1 MNPGRRLGLWMAAV
15 LLVALGAGVVLHAT
29 ATRAALQEQLD
40 ERNRSTATTL
50 ASLMSHTASGAAGR
64 AAVAAAQFSHGDTLR
79 LCLRQADG
87 SVIVDLHRVA
97 QTSRAPTWFVALLP
111 LRASPGQA
119 LVEQTPGPAAELQ
132 FEADPAWAHDTLWA
146 SCLRAALWA
155 AALALGALALG
166 GCAARRWLA
175 QGPAAPTPPPA
186 GPPASAPA
194 AAADMQQLR
203 AAFAEQAEQVAQL
216 QRQAQLDNVT
226 ALPLRRHFLG
236 LLQQRLAEPGGPG
249 LALLLVRVLQLDGLN
264 QRLGFEATDHVLG
277 AVAGVL
283 LTYVD
288 RVPGTFAGRLNGSD
302 FALCLPVPG
311 VARETAASLRT
322 ALAAAPALRSA
333 GAELVVGGVDGVHDT
348 SASAA
353 LATADAALAQAEAGA
368 ATAAQ
373 AAVVDMRGAADG
385 ATHGATGGARTWREQ
400 ITSALAEGR
409 TALAATPLLDRQG
422 HEIHLECSLRVQM
435 QAGGVFQATERWLA
449 LARRSRLMPQVD
461 LAALDLALQ
470 AIAQDG
476 RARAVHASP
485 LSLELPGFVAEVAS
499 CLAAAPVAARRLTIE
514 CVDGMRPG
522 ASPTL
527 LAAAVSAW
535 QPWGVSVG
543 VEHAAYS
550 AQQLPALQAAGV
562 RHVKVDLRQL
572 QGLAGDG
579 AVQDYARGLLSLL
592 HGLGL
597 RVLAVGVANNT
608 ELAVLWALGF
618 DGASAPAEP
627 TGS

>member
-1 MNPGRRLGLWMAAV
+1 MNPGRRLGLWMTAV
-15 LLVALGAGVVLHAT
+15 LLAALGAGVVLHAI
-29 ATRAALQEQLD
+29 ATRAALQVQLD

-50 ASLMSHTASGAAGR
+50 ASLMSNTPSGAAGR

-79 LCLRQADG
+79 LQLRQADG
-87 SVIVDLHRVA
+87 SVPIDLHRVA

-111 LRASPGQA
+111 LGASPGQA
-119 LVEQTPGPAAELQ
+119 SVAQTPGPAAELQ
-132 FEADPAWAHDTLWA
+132 FEADTAWAHDTLWA

-155 AALALGALALG
+155 AALALGVLLPSG
-166 GCAARRWLA
+166 WAARRWLA
-175 QGPAAPTPPPA
+175 QGPAAPTAQQA
-186 GPPASAPA
+186 GPAAPA
-194 AAADMQQLR
+194 VAADMQQLR
-203 AAFAEQAEQVAQL
+203 AAFAEQAEQVALL

-249 LALLLVRVLQLDGLN
+249 LALLLVRVLQLDSLN

-277 AVAGVL
+277 AVADVL

-348 SASAA
+348 SAGAA
-353 LATADAALAQAEAGA
+353 MATADAALAQAEAGA

-373 AAVVDMRGAADG
+373 AAVVDMRVAADSAERG
-385 ATHGATGGARTWREQ
+385 PTGGARAWREQ
-400 ITSALAEGR
+400 INGALAEGR
-409 TALAATPLLDRQG
+409 TALAATPVLDPQG

-435 QAGGVFQATERWLA
+435 QAGGVFQAAERWLA

-461 LAALDLALQ
+461 LAALALALQ

-485 LSLELPGFVAEVAS
+485 LSLALPGFVAEVAS
-499 CLAAAPVAARRLTIE
+499 RLAAAPVAARRLTIE

-543 VEHAAYS
+543 VEQAAYS

-572 QGLAGDG
+572 QGIAGDS

-597 RVLAVGVANNT
+597 QVLAVGVADST
-608 ELAVLWALGF
+608 ELAALWALGF
-618 DGASAPAEP
+618 DGASAPTEP
-627 TGS
+627 TTA